1 MEIEQGKTILKILE
15 KRCGQTTT
23 VYLEDGKKL
32 NVNDIVYGYDLGDDF
47 AHITTNISPPK
58 DGIDIDFFYVNEVK
72 KIEDPEADKIIYAT
86 K

>member
-1 MEIEQGKTILKILE
+1 MEIEQGKTIVKILE

-32 NVNDIVYGYDLGDDF
+32 RVNDIAYGYDLGDEF

-58 DGIDIDFFYVNEVK
+58 DGIEIDFFYVNEVI
-72 KIEDPEADKIIYAT
+72 KIEDPEIDKIIYDL